1 MLRYY
6 HAVATSLLII
16 LSLNLSAQEKNVE
29 KSASAVTPV
38 KQIKLLAIGNSFSG
52 NTTKYLNDIVKSSGN
67 CELVFGH
74 AMIGGCPLERHW
86 NLACKNDANPED
98 PEGKPY
104 SYKGKKL
111 GLREMLM
118 AEKWQYVTIQQYSLI
133 SYKVET
139 YRPFAKNL
147 YDYIKKYAPDAEVV
161 VHQTWAYRSDDKDLY
176 KEGFNAVKM
185 YQQLMEAYYTIAKE
199 LGCRVIPVGSAF
211 QLAYESPEWEF
222 KTDPDF
228 DYANPKYPDL
238 PKQLHSLNV
247 GYSWK
252 TTGET
257 RKLGVD
263 THHAN
268 SAGEYL
274 GGCVWFEFL
283 FREDARK
290 IKFKPEK
297 IPEDDAAFL
306 RNIAHKVVSDKAKP
320 KAATLEQ
327 SNNEH

>member
-1 MLRYY
+1 MTRYF

-16 LSLNLSAQEKNVE
+16 LSLNLSAQEKNVD
-29 KSASAVTPV
+29 KSASAGTPL

-52 NTTKYLNDIVKSSGN
+52 NTSKYLNDIVKSSGN

-74 AMIGGCPLERHW
+74 AMIGGCPLEKHW
-86 NLACKNDANPED
+86 NLACKNEANPED

-104 SYKGKKL
+104 MYKGKKI
-111 GLREMLM
+111 GLKEMLA

-133 SYKVET
+133 SFKIES
-139 YRPFAKNL
+139 YRPYAKNL

-161 VHQTWAYRSDDKDLY
+161 IHQTWAYRPDDKDLF
-176 KEGFNAVKM
+176 KGDFNAVKM
-185 YQQLMEAYYTIAKE
+185 YQQLTEAYYTIAKE

-222 KTDPDF
+222 KTDPAF

-238 PKQLHSLNV
+238 PQQLHSLNA

-274 GGCVWFEFL
+274 GGCVWFEF
-283 FREDARK
+283 FFKEDARK
-290 IKFKPEK
+290 IKFKPLKMTE
-297 IPEDDAAFL
+297 EDAAFL
-306 RNIAHKVVSDKAKP
+306 INIAHKVVSDKAKP
-320 KAATLEQ
+320 KAADSLK
-327 SNNEH
+327 